1 MPKIKF
7 IHGFYKYSLIYFIM
21 DIIKTECAAAR
32 GRRKMAEKVCTIYTE
47 ARQKYGN
54 DMSDYHIFNAIAE
67 ETGYCH
73 NTIRKILVKGGI
85 KVG

>member
-7 IHGFYKYSLIYFIM
+7 IHGFYKHSLKFFIM
-21 DIIKTECAAAR
+21 DINRTESAPQR
-32 GRRKMAEKVCTIYTE
+32 GRRKMAEKVCSIYTE
-47 ARQKYGN
+47 ARRKYGD
-54 DMSDYHIFNAIAE
+54 DMSDFHIFEAIAE
-67 ETGYCH
+67 ETGFCH